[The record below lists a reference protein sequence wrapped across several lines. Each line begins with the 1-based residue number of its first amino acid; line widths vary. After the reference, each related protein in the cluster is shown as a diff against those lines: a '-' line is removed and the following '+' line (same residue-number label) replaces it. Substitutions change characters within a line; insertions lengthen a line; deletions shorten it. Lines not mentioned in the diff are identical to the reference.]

1 MLRHLRYIILLL
13 IYSSAF
19 DMTDANPSGDR
30 DEPEEKPAPGAGIG
44 LCDRFI
50 IILNIVPRV

>member
-1 MLRHLRYIILLL
+1 
-13 IYSSAF
+13 
-19 DMTDANPSGDR
+19 MTDANPSGDR
-30 DEPEEKPAPGAGIG
+30 DEPKENPAPGAGIG